1 MISSYLFELTDL
13 ILVKQVPVVKVLK
26 LLLYKLP
33 AVMVQSFTISILFA
47 TLLSLSQLAK
57 NNELTALRLGGISLH
72 RLLLPFLIT
81 ALVISIT
88 SFVVNDKLV
97 PWTNHQAENIVRR
110 IILQEGLPD
119 LQEGSFF
126 QGTDKRQFHI
136 GRIDEETDKLYEIM
150 VYDDSNEESKFP
162 RLIRAD
168 KGYFK
173 NQVWHLLD
181 GMVYRFNEQ
190 GQVSYQSAFQELEIN
205 VNQQLDDFYGDQ
217 KTTSEMSRAEL
228 REDIN
233 LFRESDLDV
242 ASLLVDYHL
251 KLAKPFACFI
261 FVLVGAPLTVNNKQ
275 GRTFGIIASVV
286 IIFLYYVLLSTCRSL
301 GRNGLLSPLM
311 AAWLPN
317 FVFALSGVYLIIK
330 EEYFSL

>member
-1 MISSYLFELTDL
+1 M
-13 ILVKQVPVVKVLK
+13 KQVPVVKVLK

-126 QGTDKRQFHI
+126 RAQISGSSILVVSMKKQI
-136 GRIDEETDKLYEIM
+136 SYM
-150 VYDDSNEESKFP
+150 
-162 RLIRAD
+162 RLWFMMTVMRKVSFRA
-168 KGYFK
+168 
-173 NQVWHLLD
+173 
-181 GMVYRFNEQ
+181 
-190 GQVSYQSAFQELEIN
+190 
-205 VNQQLDDFYGDQ
+205 
-217 KTTSEMSRAEL
+217 
-228 REDIN
+228 
-233 LFRESDLDV
+233 
-242 ASLLVDYHL
+242 
-251 KLAKPFACFI
+251 
-261 FVLVGAPLTVNNKQ
+261 
-275 GRTFGIIASVV
+275 
-286 IIFLYYVLLSTCRSL
+286 
-301 GRNGLLSPLM
+301 
-311 AAWLPN
+311 
-317 FVFALSGVYLIIK
+317 
-330 EEYFSL
+330 